1 MSLNSR
7 WSKSRRKEQLME
19 TAIKETKETTTKE
32 VKTGWAKWG
41 KRFYNFLTMGG
52 LLVILVVIV
61 GIVVLISTLCHK
73 PEVTILSPKPNYV
86 VKAGDSYEIL
96 WKTELAE
103 SQFGA
108 TVKVEFSKDG
118 GKSWEKIEENVS
130 NSGNDMWKV
139 PNVDS
144 TQGKVRISSQP
155 KPTN

>member
-1 MSLNSR
+1 MEAT
-7 WSKSRRKEQLME
+7 SKEAKE
-19 TAIKETKETTTKE
+19 ASTKE
-32 VKTGWAKWG
+32 VKTGWG
-41 KRFYNFLTMGG
+41 PRFYRFLGMGG
-52 LLVILVVIV
+52 FIVVIVVIV
-61 GIVVLISTLCHK
+61 GIIMLISQLTYK

-108 TVKVEFSKDG
+108 TVTVEFSKDG

-130 NSGNDMWKV
+130 NSGKYMWKV

-144 TQGKVRISSQP
+144 TQCKVRISSQS
-155 KPTN
+155 KSRYQGISKAFSVK

>member
-1 MSLNSR
+1 
-7 WSKSRRKEQLME
+7 ME
-19 TAIKETKETTTKE
+19 TAIKETKETSTKE

-41 KRFYNFLTMGG
+41 NRFYNFLAMGG
-52 LLVILVVIV
+52 FLVVLVVIV
-61 GIVVLISTLCHK
+61 GIVVLISALTSK

-108 TVKVEFSKDG
+108 TVTVEFSKDG
-118 GKSWEKIEENVS
+118 GKSWEKIEENVP
-130 NSGNDMWKV
+130 NSGKYMWKV

-144 TQGKVRISSQP
+144 TQCKVRIFSQS
-155 KPTN
+155 KRKYGGTSKVFSVK